1 MKNTINN
8 IVSVVLA
15 GIICFSCFFYTYADR
30 EFPGKE
36 RQITV
41 TSEYNGNVTIAQ
53 LADQYRSNEEKGID
67 FLPIAKRMNLKFEGK
82 IKVDQIAVTEDGQLM
97 ASTNDAYWDYGKVP
111 ALFYFNN
118 SEESAYAG
126 GAKIAIHC
134 AGANPKSCAV
144 GETIDFKADFLSMDG
159 HTISL
164 TNGVLK

>member
-8 IVSVVLA
+8 IVSLVLT

-67 FLPIAKRMNLKFEGK
+67 FSPIAKRMNLKFEGK

-97 ASTNDAYWDYGKVP
+97 ASTNDVYWDYGKVP

-118 SEESAYAG
+118 DEESAYAG
-126 GAKIAIHC
+126 GAKITIHFTST
-134 AGANPKSCAV
+134 NPKSFSV
-144 GETIDFKADFLSMDG
+144 GETINFKADFSSMDG
-159 HTISL
+159 HTITL
-164 TNGVLK
+164 TNGVLE

>member
-67 FLPIAKRMNLKFEGK
+67 FSPIAKRMNLKFEGK
-82 IKVDQIAVTEDGQLM
+82 IKVDQIMVAEDGQLV
-97 ASTNDAYWDYGKVP
+97 AFTNDAYWDYGKVP

-126 GAKIAIHC
+126 GAKITIHFTST
-134 AGANPKSCAV
+134 NPKSFSV
-144 GETIDFKADFLSMDG
+144 GETINFKADFSSMDG
-159 HTISL
+159 HTITL
-164 TNGVLK
+164 TNGVLE

>member
-41 TSEYNGNVTIAQ
+41 TSEYNDNVTIAQ

-67 FLPIAKRMNLKFEGK
+67 FSPIAKRMNLKFEGK
-82 IKVDQIAVTEDGQLM
+82 IKVDQIVVAEDGQLV

-118 SEESAYAG
+118 SGESAYAG
-126 GAKIAIHC
+126 CAKIAIYFTS
-134 AGANPKSCAV
+134 ANPKILAV
-144 GETIDFKADFLSMDG
+144 GETINFKADFSSMDG
-159 HTISL
+159 HTITL
-164 TNGVLK
+164 TNGVLE

>member
-67 FLPIAKRMNLKFEGK
+67 FSPIAKRMNLKFEGK
-82 IKVDQIAVTEDGQLM
+82 IKVDQIMVAEDGQLV

-126 GAKIAIHC
+126 GAKITIHFTST
-134 AGANPKSCAV
+134 NPKSFSV
-144 GETIDFKADFLSMDG
+144 GETINFKADFSSMDG
-159 HTISL
+159 HTITL
-164 TNGVLK
+164 TNGVLE